1 MKNKLSLYNSTE
13 SVLKSSL
20 RFTDD
25 FLKAAGFIE
34 CEFED
39 HWCFPKKFTRS
50 SIHVLNPNTSGLNYD
65 YNDYDQLEECL

>member
-1 MKNKLSLYNSTE
+1 MKNKLSLSCDSIEST
-13 SVLKSSL
+13 LKTSF

-39 HWCFPKKFTRS
+39 QWCFPKKCKNN
-50 SIHVLNPNTSGLNYD
+50 LKPNTSWLRYS
-65 YNDYDQLEECL
+65 YEYYDQLEECL